1 MFVVKTFVLRPKIGI
16 QSCFLHAFP
25 SQRVPF
31 ETTLIIILPKS
42 DPYSS
47 WSWTRPSKWPRYRW
61 ATPSHITYKSI
72 QYNGEKGEPKYIEG
86 K

>member
-1 MFVVKTFVLRPKIGI
+1 MFLVKTFVLRPKIGI

-31 ETTLIIILPKS
+31 ETTLIIYQSPTH
-42 DPYSS
+42 S

-72 QYNGEKGEPKYIEG
+72 QYNNGEKVEPKYIEG